1 LKPKLHKE
9 FSQCDCKSRILT
21 KEEVRMV
28 CRVLEGEHM
37 VRIWVGE
44 IPDNLGLRIA
54 GHSWDDTRRVK
65 WKRPLRLWDKRELED
80 TIAAYNAGLMYSS
93 VPRSVGTHF
102 YNTLLKHIRKS
113 INQPLPT
120 QNLTLLTLRHWQER

>member
-1 LKPKLHKE
+1 
-9 FSQCDCKSRILT
+9 
-21 KEEVRMV
+21 MV

-80 TIAAYNAGLMYSS
+80 TIAAYNAGLIYSS
-93 VPRSVGTHF
+93 VPHSISTHF
-102 YNTLLKHIRKS
+102 YNTLLKHIHKS

-120 QNLTLLTLRHWQER
+120 QNLTLLTL